1 MTTLAS
7 HANPARTLIGRKA
20 TEIKLTGGHC
30 QGQFGAC
37 YGLADGSA
45 FIKGLFTKVPG
56 GRVQYIAYMDEAK
69 AKREGMNPP
78 DRPWKHDF
86 SSLDVV
92 AVRCQGGIILKS
104 KAGTPLWGNR

>member
-1 MTTLAS
+1 MTALTHS
-7 HANPARTLIGRKA
+7 NPARTLIGRKA
-20 TEIKLTGGHC
+20 IEVKMTGGHC
-30 QGQFGAC
+30 QGSFGAC
-37 YGLADGSA
+37 YGLADGST

-92 AVRCQGGIILKS
+92 AVRCKGGIILKS
-104 KAGTPLWGNR
+104 KVGTPLWGHR

>member
-1 MTTLAS
+1 MTALTHS
-7 HANPARTLIGRKA
+7 NPARTLIGRKA
-20 TEIKLTGGHC
+20 TEIKMSGGHC
-30 QGQFGAC
+30 QGSFGAC
-37 YGLADGSA
+37 YGLADGST

-69 AKREGMNPP
+69 AKREGLNPP

-104 KAGTPLWGNR
+104 KVGTPLWGNR